1 MGEAQLDEAH
11 ALDAELAA
19 GIEKLR
25 KRGGACAAAAGQTLA
40 MLSKTDLVAGAK
52 PPMPKQEGVGS
63 DVRSRE
69 AASEARERR
78 RVQQELE
85 DMYLYADESPDEDDL
100 PAARPLLRVS
110 EKAQAGRQSAPEPHP
125 PPLLSLGGGAD
136 RPWVEAAPAAGGD
149 GGQRD
154 AAAAIAEGEDVM
166 RTAKRATAARL
177 QQMAKEK
184 EQMAREKEKM
194 YAQLEVKKA
203 ERRRAAEERKEH
215 ALEEEAAA
223 EAARKQ
229 LEAARAA
236 AKAAQARR
244 AAATRARQA
253 AKEREEAERQAAEA
267 SMDVEAQERRAAVA
281 EAARLAAEARVSQM
295 ATERVIQRKS
305 DVEMQRQEAQAKAEA
320 VRERAEARTARLAV
334 IEREAAR
341 RQVVRDEREA
351 QKQFG
356 LSVAAKRAAARYDFP
371 TLELVHARH
380 EDARE
385 AELQQFLRMH
395 RQKKE
400 ERERQQMQACGGSG
414 GIGGIGGIDGS
425 AEGSGGHGELYLEKL
440 HLEKQH
446 RVGVVVASNESS
458 WAEDRAL
465 KGLMR
470 SALMPNTQHL
480 RAVASAPNK
489 LIMPRPVPKPLP
501 QAPRLGPPPAPAVA
515 FIPSWTDA
523 T

>member
-1 MGEAQLDEAH
+1 MKANQPLTIMEEVQLDEAH

-40 MLSKTDLVAGAK
+40 MLSKTDMVAGAK
-52 PPMPKQEGVGS
+52 PPMSTQEGAGS
-63 DVRSRE
+63 D
-69 AASEARERR
+69 AEARERR

-85 DMYLYADESPDEDDL
+85 DMYLYGDESPDEDDL
-100 PAARPLLRVS
+100 PAARPMLAVC
-110 EKAQAGRQSAPEPHP
+110 EKAQAGRQSAPEPRP

-149 GGQRD
+149 GGQRG
-154 AAAAIAEGEDVM
+154 AAAAAAEGEDVM

-184 EQMAREKEKM
+184 EQTAKEKEEM
-194 YAQLEVKKA
+194 YAQLEVKKVA
-203 ERRRAAEERKEH
+203 RRRAAEERKEQ

-295 ATERVIQRKS
+295 ATERVRQRKS

-320 VRERAEARTARLAV
+320 VRERAEARAARLAV

-341 RQVVRDEREA
+341 RQAARDEREA

-385 AELQQFLRMH
+385 AELQQFLKMH

-400 ERERQQMQACGGSG
+400 ERERQRMQAHGGGGGG
-414 GIGGIGGIDGS
+414 GIGGIGGS
-425 AEGSGGHGELYLEKL
+425 AAGSGGHGELYLEKL
-440 HLEKQH
+440 HLEQH
-446 RVGVVVASNESS
+446 RAGVIAASNESS

-489 LIMPRPVPKPLP
+489 LLMPRPVPKPLP

-523 T
+523 A